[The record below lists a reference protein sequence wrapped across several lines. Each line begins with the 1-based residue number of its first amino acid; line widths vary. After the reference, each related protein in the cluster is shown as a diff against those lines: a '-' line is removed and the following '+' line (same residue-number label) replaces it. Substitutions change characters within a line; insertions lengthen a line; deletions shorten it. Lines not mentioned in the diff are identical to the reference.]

1 MWRLVVSIHLSIHLF
16 VDLFICLSIFTIH
29 ISYSV
34 DDFNKNYIQK
44 YEYVATFH
52 DGETGNLGGFVFSD
66 PIIRNKRAKD
76 GMKYTFIQV
85 NVVMVSHII
94 R

>member
-34 DDFNKNYIQK
+34 DDFNKNFIQK

-66 PIIRNKRAKD
+66 PFIRNKRAKD
-76 GMKYTFIQV
+76 GMKYTLLKV